1 MKRDFYLFGNISIIR
16 KLFTQSLNFTG
27 TLLFST
33 ALVYCGNAT
42 EDNIP
47 IIKTTTNNSIKV
59 KPFLF
64 IKYFSFLI
72 KNCSHGIYG

>member
-42 EDNIP
+42 EGTQ
-47 IIKTTTNNSIKV
+47 KQ
-59 KPFLF
+59 
-64 IKYFSFLI
+64 
-72 KNCSHGIYG
+72 C